1 MEPTYEEAR
10 KLRMEENKKRMEELG
25 LMQLSTS
32 MKKPK
37 TVRMYRKRP
46 TLEEQGLERRRST
59 RVAAIQAQEEL
70 RRAQE
75 SDESDDSDKE
85 ASVKSVASSD
95 ESEAESDPD
104 SEPGSPVVRTRYTL
118 RRNRKTPPRE
128 ISDGQVE
135 ATEAAEDIEKE
146 LENPGFVVSL
156 LDAHVSTDFLEV
168 PEKFRKRNLPEVDEK
183 VALEDEDEKEWE
195 STFLASSGVL
205 GDGWSKFVKEHK
217 LEAGDAC
224 VFELL
229 SANKFKV
236 HLVRASEH
244 AGAIAA
250 GNSSAKRV
258 KREEKVKREVKA
270 KVVDGE
276 EVVEVDETSG
286 VENNEDGSGDDWRG
300 ESSSEEEGEE
310 EEEEDDDDNWR
321 PDEED

>member
-1 MEPTYEEAR
+1 MEPTYEETR

-37 TVRMYRKRP
+37 VARVQRKKL

-75 SDESDDSDKE
+75 SDESDESDKE
-85 ASVKSVASSD
+85 ASDKSVASSD

-128 ISDGQVE
+128 ISDGWLE

-156 LDAHVSTDFLEV
+156 LDAHISTDFLEV

-229 SANKFKV
+229 SAKKLKV

-258 KREEKVKREVKA
+258 KREERVKREVKA

-276 EVVEVDETSG
+276 EVGEVDETSG

>member
-1 MEPTYEEAR
+1 MEPTYEETR

-37 TVRMYRKRP
+37 VARMQRKKL

-75 SDESDDSDKE
+75 SDESDESDKE

-128 ISDGQVE
+128 ISDGRLE

-229 SANKFKV
+229 SAKKLKV

-244 AGAIAA
+244 AGAIAG
-250 GNSSAKRV
+250 GNSSAKR
-258 KREEKVKREVKA
+258 VKREVKA

-276 EVVEVDETSG
+276 EVGDADETSG

>member
-1 MEPTYEEAR
+1 MEPTYEETR

-37 TVRMYRKRP
+37 VARMQRKKL

-75 SDESDDSDKE
+75 SDESDGSDKE

-128 ISDGQVE
+128 ISDGRLE

-229 SANKFKV
+229 SAKKLKV

-250 GNSSAKRV
+250 GKSSAKR
-258 KREEKVKREVKA
+258 VKREVKA

-276 EVVEVDETSG
+276 EVGDVDETSG

-300 ESSSEEEGEE
+300 ESSSDEEGEE

>member
-1 MEPTYEEAR
+1 MEPTYEETR

-37 TVRMYRKRP
+37 VARMQRKKL

-75 SDESDDSDKE
+75 SDESDESDKE

-128 ISDGQVE
+128 ISDGRLE

-168 PEKFRKRNLPEVDEK
+168 PEKFRKKNLPEVDEK

-229 SANKFKV
+229 SAKKLKV

-258 KREEKVKREVKA
+258 KREVKA

-276 EVVEVDETSG
+276 EVGDVDETSG

-300 ESSSEEEGEE
+300 DSSSDEEGEE

>member
-1 MEPTYEEAR
+1 MEPTYEETR

-32 MKKPK
+32 MKKPRV
-37 TVRMYRKRP
+37 VRRKL
-46 TLEEQGLERRRST
+46 TLEERGLERRRSS

-75 SDESDDSDKE
+75 SDASDESDEDVS
-85 ASVKSVASSD
+85 AKSVASSD

-128 ISDGQVE
+128 ISDGRVE

-183 VALEDEDEKEWE
+183 VALEDEDEKVWV
-195 STFLASSGVL
+195 STFLPSSGVL

-229 SANKFKV
+229 SVNKLKV

-244 AGAIAA
+244 AGGIAA

-258 KREEKVKREVKA
+258 KREVKA

-276 EVVEVDETSG
+276 EAGEVDETSG

-300 ESSSEEEGEE
+300 ENSSEDEA
-310 EEEEDDDDNWR
+310 EEEDDDDNWR